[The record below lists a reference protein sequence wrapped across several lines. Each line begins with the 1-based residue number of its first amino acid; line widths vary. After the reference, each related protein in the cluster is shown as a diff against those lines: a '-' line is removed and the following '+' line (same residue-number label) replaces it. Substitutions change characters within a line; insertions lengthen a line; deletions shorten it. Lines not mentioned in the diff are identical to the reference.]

1 MNRLRE
7 QIAAIAST
15 IALPAVAGLAIAM
28 SVLWWQGRDGAPQ
41 LSLNVLPSAERSMS
55 TPPPGSYREAVSRAA
70 PAVVNIH
77 TSTQNLAAD
86 HPLLSDATLRQY
98 LNSNLRQDRSTAP
111 LGSGVIISNQ
121 GHILT
126 NHHVIA
132 DAPVVLVEL
141 RDGRRAIA
149 RRVGSDPES
158 DLAVLQIELPN
169 LPVIPIAQSPS
180 QIGDSVLAI
189 GNPFGVGQSV
199 TKGILS
205 ATGRI
210 AGLATFEDFI
220 QTDAAINPGNSGGAL
235 TNIFGELI
243 GINSAIFSRGGGSQG
258 IGFAIPTSLALDV
271 MQQILTF
278 GRVIRGFL
286 GIEVEALSD
295 ELGKTLG
302 VMDGLV
308 ITTVYRDS
316 PAQIAG
322 MLPGDVLAAIDGRPV
337 TNGRTAMLQITDMA
351 PGQKTVLTVLREQ
364 TQLDL
369 NVEIGVRPQAQ

>member
-1 MNRLRE
+1 MSQLRE
-7 QIAAIAST
+7 QLSAL
-15 IALPAVAGLAIAM
+15 ALPVCAGLAFAM
-28 SVLWWQGRDGAPQ
+28 GLLWWQGRSATPQ
-41 LSLNVLPSAERSMS
+41 LSINVLPSAERSMS
-55 TPPPGSYREAVSRAA
+55 TPPPGSYREAVARAA

-77 TSTQNLAAD
+77 TSTQSLASD
-86 HPLLSDATLRQY
+86 HPLLSDPTLRQY
-98 LNSNLRQDRSTAP
+98 LNNNLRQDRSTAP
-111 LGSGVIISNQ
+111 LGSGVIVSTQ

-126 NHHVIA
+126 NHHVVA
-132 DAPVVLVEL
+132 DAPVILVEL

-158 DLAVLQIELPN
+158 DLAVLQVEMPN
-169 LPVIPIAQSPS
+169 LPVMPIAQTPS

-235 TNIFGELI
+235 TNIYGELI

-286 GIEVEALSD
+286 GIEGAPLSGD
-295 ELGKTLG
+295 MSDTLS
-302 VMDGLV
+302 VPDGLI

-316 PAQIAG
+316 PADLAG
-322 MLPGDVLAAIDGRPV
+322 MLPGDVLVAIDGQTV
-337 TNGRTAMLQITDMA
+337 VNGRNAMLQITDMA
-351 PGQKTVLTVLREQ
+351 PGQKTMLSVIRDGA
-364 TQLDL
+364 QLDL
-369 NVEIGVRPQAQ
+369 DVEIGVRPQAQ